1 MILKSENS
9 DHVIVGLRIKI
20 DPGTKIPSQ
29 TSFKIMNRV
38 VKFVGKGPAWY
49 DVALCD
55 AEILYGALN

>member
-9 DHVIVGLRIKI
+9 DHVIVGLRIKV
-20 DPGTKIPSQ
+20 DTGTKVTPQI
-29 TSFKIMNRV
+29 SFKLMNRV
-38 VKFVGKGPAWY
+38 VKFMGKGPAWY